1 MFRWVNTASTPGAFS
16 ATEVSIDT
24 VRPFAMVLETIAAC
38 VASASGISAV

>member
-1 MFRWVNTASTPGAFS
+1 MGEHRQDARRLFRAA
-16 ATEVSIDT
+16 VSIDT